1 MLIYVL
7 HGKELYFQNP
17 EKKSILQSFLG
28 KTRRNAKT
36 LISIHFCVHINWCC
50 WWRQWNCQSNCG
62 LKMTWDWWKMALL
75 LSTCQLYFLQVQLL
89 LVNTYRKGNH
99 RHRKS
104 HPDIL
109 RQGKLDLDWSWVPV
123 FKGKSWN
130 IHRWYFIVFWPY
142 TFCGAILDSGFIASL
157 IKRQSWDINLWK
169 RKKCSVN
176 MNSSV
181 GLFYL

>member
-1 MLIYVL
+1 MLIIYVL

-17 EKKSILQSFLG
+17 EKKSILQSFPG

-109 RQGKLDLDWSWVPV
+109 RQGKLDFGLKLGPC
-123 FKGKSWN
+123 
-130 IHRWYFIVFWPY
+130 IQREIVKYP
-142 TFCGAILDSGFIASL
+142 SL
-157 IKRQSWDINLWK
+157 IFYSFLALHILWCNTRQWIHCKPHQATELRHQSVK
-169 RKKCSVN
+169 EKKVFCEYE
-176 MNSSV
+176 
-181 GLFYL
+181 FIRRT